1 MRKVFIAFV
10 VAGQTAPALAGTVW
24 PATTKAILA
33 SVLSRPSGQCVR
45 SSRNICAAHSAAFV
59 PHMSTLLKLGS
70 PLLCPASKYCAPRPG
85 RLALN
90 RDIGV
95 RTVRPG
101 VQRLSCSSNNRD
113 KDNWST
119 TTWTSLVLAAAVLLG
134 ASAFKSLGVATPFN
148 LPFNTVEMVAAK
160 QITSPSSFDIEIS
173 DRKLEPSGITF
184 STIETTI
191 LQKLM
196 TAFERNCLYSTYDV
210 A

>member
-1 MRKVFIAFV
+1 MVFIV
-10 VAGQTAPALAGTVW
+10 GGQTAPAMACTVW
-24 PATTKAILA
+24 PATTKATLA
-33 SVLSRPSGQCVR
+33 SVLSLPSGQC
-45 SSRNICAAHSAAFV
+45 SRNICAAHSAAFV
-59 PHMSTLLKLGS
+59 PHMSSLLKFGS
-70 PLLCPASKYCAPRPG
+70 PLLCPAMKYCVHRPG
-85 RLALN
+85 RLAFN

-134 ASAFKSLGVATPFN
+134 ASAFKGLGVATPFN

-160 QITSPSSFDIEIS
+160 QITSPSSAPLDIEIS

-196 TAFERNCLYSTYDV
+196 TAFERNCIIQHL
-210 A
+210 